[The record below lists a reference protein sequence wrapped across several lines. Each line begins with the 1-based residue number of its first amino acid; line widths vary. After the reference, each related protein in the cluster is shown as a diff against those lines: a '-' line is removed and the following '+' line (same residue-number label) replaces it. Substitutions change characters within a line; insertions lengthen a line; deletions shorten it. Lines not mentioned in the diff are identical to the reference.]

1 MAINYVSG
9 FNGGV
14 TLPSSIGGAP
24 MSFTVK
30 RNMTKKDVNI
40 YGADRFNRSRGGI
53 IKIMGDIQTAL
64 QLGATATDPNI
75 VNPSPSGV
83 ALTLTLEVGC
93 TLIGTALFPDLD
105 INHSFPD
112 PAIFGTQGYEFTGVV
127 ASAWATT

>member
-1 MAINYVSG
+1 MAIDYVSG
-9 FNGGV
+9 FHGGV

-53 IKIMGDIQTAL
+53 IKIMGEIQTAL
-64 QLGATATDPNI
+64 QFGATATDPNI
-75 VNPSPSGV
+75 VNPAANGV
-83 ALTLTLEVGC
+83 ALTLQLEVGC
-93 TLIGTALFPDLD
+93 TLVGTALFADLD

-112 PAIFGTQGYEFTGVV
+112 PAIFGGQGYEFTGVV
-127 ASAWATT
+127 TSLWASS